1 MNSVGR
7 IGAFLIGFS
16 RRESTV
22 LLVAAVG
29 IGMLSG
35 VAYLLFSGLIELI
48 SRLLLGTGTDGV
60 VEGFR
65 ALPLPLRI
73 LLPLAGVAA
82 GGFLIRYFSK
92 ESAGTGVGLL
102 LKTIRLKNGILPHA
116 LAPFKLVTAAL
127 SIACGAPL
135 GLEGPVIV
143 ISSSIGSSV
152 GQALK
157 VGYSRMKLLLG
168 CGSAAG
174 LAVAFNAPIA
184 GTIFAVETV
193 MGNYAIGTLTP
204 VVVAAATASFF
215 GAYFLPG
222 HEALPFS
229 RIAQTYGADT
239 VSSTAIHSVTE
250 ISLYLALGI
259 ICALLGV
266 ALIKATAAL
275 TARFEPLKKRIPEYL
290 HAPLILLPF
299 ALVVPFVPSIFGLG
313 RDVMVDAFAWGPW
326 LLMGIALL
334 KLVFL
339 PLAFSSGASGGIF
352 FPILFVGFVFGL
364 GFGKLMPL
372 LLSDLPVG
380 SAYSFA
386 VVGTG
391 ALLGAATQEPITSFL
406 LVFELTRDYT
416 ILPALMLATV
426 VSVFMSRTLSS
437 ASIYNYQLMQEGI
450 LPHAAEETSLMH
462 ETKVEVCYKKD
473 CVTAAPHEPLS
484 AVVDRM
490 REKERFEAYV
500 VDERGKYL
508 GTINAVLTSAREVEY
523 GLISPVVVAN
533 DLVNTSF
540 PTVRPG
546 DSIAQAMR
554 KTAEYDVIEIPVIG
568 DDGTLLGCI
577 HEHDIIAFYEREIL
591 SKSHLVKM
599 VGQHEEQGQ
608 QQIRL
613 TGEFVIETIPA
624 HGTLVGRNLIELK
637 LRQRFGVQ
645 VLAVREKGNERGIIE
660 PERQLGEGDTL
671 IVAARREDIAAFRA
685 AVSAGE

>member
-22 LLVAAVG
+22 LIIAAVG
-29 IGMLSG
+29 IGMFSG
-35 VAYLLFSGLIELI
+35 MAYLLFSGLIELL
-48 SRLLLGTGTDGV
+48 SRLLLGVATSDAV
-60 VEGFR
+60 NGFR

-73 LLPLAGVAA
+73 LLPLAGVSA

-102 LKTIRLKNGILPHA
+102 LKTIRLKNGILPHL

-152 GQALK
+152 GQLLK

-229 RIAQTYGADT
+229 RIAQIYGADA
-239 VSSTAIHSVTE
+239 VSSTAIHSATE
-250 ISLYLALGI
+250 IFLYLALGI
-259 ICALLGV
+259 ICALMGV
-266 ALIKATAAL
+266 ALIKATAAVTDRL
-275 TARFEPLKKRIPEYL
+275 EPIKKRIPEYL

-299 ALVVPFVPSIFGLG
+299 ALVVPFVPSLFGLG
-313 RDVMVDAFAWGPW
+313 KDVIVDGFAWGPW
-326 LLMGIALL
+326 VLVGIALL

-339 PLAFSSGASGGIF
+339 PIAFSSGASGGIF
-352 FPILFVGFVFGL
+352 FPILFVGFIFGL

-372 LLSDLPVG
+372 IFFDLPVG

-386 VVGTG
+386 AVGTG

-406 LVFELTRDYT
+406 LVFEITRDYT

-426 VSVFMSRTLSS
+426 VSVFISRSLSS
-437 ASIYNYQLMQEGI
+437 VSIYNYQLVREGI
-450 LPHAAEETSLMH
+450 MTDAGEETSLMH

-473 CVTAAPHEPLS
+473 CVRAAPHEPLS

-490 REKERFEAYV
+490 REMERFEAYV
-500 VDERGKYL
+500 VDADGRYL
-508 GTINAVLTSAREVEY
+508 GAINAVLTSSREVQY

-533 DLVNTSF
+533 DLINTAF

-554 KTAEYDVIEIPVIG
+554 KTAEYDVIEIPVVS
-568 DDGTLLGCI
+568 DDGKLLGCI

-591 SKSHLVKM
+591 SKAHLVKM
-599 VGQHEEQGQ
+599 VGQHEEQHQ
-608 QQIRL
+608 HQIRL
-613 TGEFVIETIPA
+613 AGDFVIETITA
-624 HGTLVGRNLIELK
+624 QGELVGRNLIELK

-645 VLAVREKGNERGIIE
+645 VLAVREKGSERGIIE
-660 PERQLGEGDTL
+660 PERLLAAGDTL
-671 IVAARREDIAAFRA
+671 IVAGRREEMAALRAAFN
-685 AVSAGE
+685 GE